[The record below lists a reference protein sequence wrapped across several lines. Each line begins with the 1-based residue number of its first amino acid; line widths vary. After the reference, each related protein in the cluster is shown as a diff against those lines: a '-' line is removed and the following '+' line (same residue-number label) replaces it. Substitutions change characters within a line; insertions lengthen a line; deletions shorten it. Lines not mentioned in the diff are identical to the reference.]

1 MGAIGPVG
9 VGALTE
15 AGAYHVGGGP
25 PMMPAAK
32 MAPGIALMLLAGLA
46 AILLGRWQLGIALL
60 CAGIA
65 MAAVTVA
72 TRGPSRR
79 GRRRRP

>member
-1 MGAIGPVG
+1 MSA
-9 VGALTE
+9 
-15 AGAYHVGGGP
+15 GGP
-25 PMMPAAK
+25 PMTPTAE
-32 MAPGIALMLLAGLA
+32 MALGIALMLLAGVA
-46 AILLGRWQLGIALL
+46 AIVVGRWQLGIGLL